1 MSIKTNVKLLR
12 KAMVDKN
19 ITTISELARQSGV
32 SRPKIHEYMRE
43 DSPLSTTFKRLCDFL
58 DVDPSQAVIVDGEN
72 NEE

>member
-1 MSIKTNVKLLR
+1 
-12 KAMVDKN
+12 MVDKN